1 MLSPGANIGNY
12 RVLQKIGTGGMGA
25 VYLAE
30 HPLIGKKVALKVI
43 HKELSTNREVVQR
56 FFQEARAVNKIGN
69 EHIVEIHDFGVTP
82 EGDNFYIMEYLEGR
96 TLASVLTHSSVID
109 VMRSL
114 HIGAQ
119 IANALSAAHAQG
131 IIHRDLKP
139 DNIMLMQRMGD
150 QDFVKVLD
158 FGLAKMF
165 QGGQSAVQTAAGVL
179 LGTPQYMSPEACE
192 SKRDLIDHRT
202 DIYALGIL
210 LFQMMTGVLPFNGD
224 SMGEVLVKQV
234 TALPPGPRGLNPN
247 IPPSVE
253 QILLRCLAKAPDARF
268 PTMSALREALLDPER
283 YLRASPPIAPA
294 RSVAPGEVTAQQV
307 MAAAAQ
313 RQREL
318 AQGATAAFQPNQGFA
333 PTAAHQPGGYAA
345 TAALSPNVM
354 GMAATAA
361 FSPQQQGGYQQPSS
375 YQQPGGHGATSAFA
389 PQQPGGYGA
398 TAAFS
403 PQQHGHAANA
413 PQQKTMLAGE
423 VPRPA
428 PHGQPQQPYVQYQ
441 QPAGAMPLMP
451 SARSM
456 DASGQRTVM
465 DDSHHVSNLPAAHQ
479 PLPLPAPQR
488 TVVAGGQLPAMIAP
502 PVPMTEPARTTGLPH
517 PVQPAMNTMRI
528 ATPMGHTSHPP
539 KSVWPMVLVIGLVL
553 GLGGGGLA
561 VWLSGGDDESSAGSA
576 KEPGSA
582 TTGSATTGSAGS
594 AQPAVA
600 MAIDAGATVTPIA
613 DASAAPATADAAA
626 GSADPATTIDGSV
639 STVPADAASRE
650 PTVKLVKLTLDS
662 QPPGATVFG
671 PDGTELGT
679 TPLKTEWPAATD
691 PVKFT
696 FKLKGYR
703 DKVKELTVSANLL
716 TRVDLD
722 RAVGGTRPPA
732 GTGKGSAKTQRDN
745 GVGNGLERPD

>member
-1 MLSPGANIGNY
+1 
-12 RVLQKIGTGGMGA
+12 MGA

-43 HKELSTNREVVQR
+43 HKELATNREVVQR

-69 EHIVEIHDFGVTP
+69 EHIVEIHDFGATP
-82 EGDNFYIMEYLEGR
+82 EGDNFYIMEYLEGK
-96 TLASVLTHSSVID
+96 TLASVLTHSAVLD

-119 IANALSAAHAQG
+119 IAHALGAAHAQG

-139 DNIMLMQRMGD
+139 DNIMLMQRMGN

-165 QGGQSAVQTAAGVL
+165 QGGPSAVQTAAGVL

-268 PTMSALREALLDPER
+268 PTMNALREALLDPER
-283 YLRASPPIAPA
+283 YLHASPPIAAA
-294 RSVAPGEVTAQQV
+294 RSVAPGEGVTAQQV

-318 AQGATAAFQPNQGFA
+318 AQGN
-333 PTAAHQPGGYAA
+333 
-345 TAALSPNVM
+345 
-354 GMAATAA
+354 AATAA
-361 FSPQQQGGYQQPSS
+361 FAPNQGYPPPGAQPSG
-375 YQQPGGHGATSAFA
+375 YAPTAALQPNLGVAATAAFA
-389 PQQPGGYGA
+389 PQQHGGGFAA

-403 PQQHGHAANA
+403 PQQHGLPMGGA
-413 PQQKTMLAGE
+413 PQQKTMI
-423 VPRPA
+423 A
-428 PHGQPQQPYVQYQ
+428 PEISRGQPMPYGQPNAQSYPH
-441 QPAGAMPLMP
+441 PAGAMPLMP
-451 SARSM
+451 SSQSL
-456 DASGQRTVM
+456 DAAGQRTVM
-465 DDSHHVSNLPAAHQ
+465 DDSHHISNLPAAK
-479 PLPLPAPQR
+479 LPLPPQK
-488 TVVAGGQLPAMIAP
+488 TVVAGGQLPAMVAP
-502 PVPMTEPARTTGLPH
+502 PVPVAAQHPGMGLPQ
-517 PVQPAMNTMRI
+517 PVQPVMHTMRI
-528 ATPMGHTSHPP
+528 ATPLGHTSRPP
-539 KSVWPMVLVIGLVL
+539 RKIWPMVLAIGLVL

-561 VWLSGGDDESSAGSA
+561 VWLSRETDEPTGNAD
-576 KEPGSA
+576 PGSA
-582 TTGSATTGSAGS
+582 SSSVTL
-594 AQPAVA
+594 
-600 MAIDAGATVTPIA
+600 DAGATVTPISA
-613 DASAAPATADAAA
+613 DAAVASIDAAAPAADPTA
-626 GSADPATTIDGSV
+626 GSATTVVVDAGI
-639 STVPADAASRE
+639 TPPIDAAE
-650 PTVKLVKLTLDS
+650 AKKLVRLTLDS
-662 QPPGATVFG
+662 QPQGATVLG
-671 PDGTELGT
+671 PDGSELGT
-679 TPLKTEWPAATD
+679 TPLKTEWPSAAE

-703 DKVKELTVSANLL
+703 DKVKELTVTANML

-722 RAVGGTRPPA
+722 RAPSGPKSTGTQKPSEKEPEKPP
-732 GTGKGSAKTQRDN
+732 RDN